1 MDEEVQLD
9 CIGNLDASDSA
20 EQPPLLLEPPGICDS
35 YRETELL
42 PRIGDLYQVPIPP
55 LVTKSLYI
63 LQTELPTDDD
73 VDHHTAASQGC
84 FSVGLPISIMW
95 IKEQGETVKNELDE
109 FLNDLAADSVKSDSF
124 EVRTFAEIAV
134 KDKVEPM
141 DDVPIDHKRPDEVV
155 KCGSRSYHLVPGD
168 YDEEWSDV
176 DEAGFMLGLY
186 IFGKNLVQVQSFV
199 QSKTMGQILSF
210 YYGKFYR
217 SDRYRRWSE
226 CGKLKGR
233 KRMFGQRIFTGSRQQ
248 ELLSRLIPRVS
259 EECLITLQKATKS
272 FGDGKMMLE
281 EFVFAL
287 KAAVGLNALVEAVG
301 IGKGKQD
308 LTSTAMDSL
317 RSNHVTSVRPEVPV
331 GKDCSKLTPLEIV
344 NILTGGY
351 RLSKTRSN
359 DIFWEAVW
367 PRLLARGWRSE
378 QPKDGFR
385 NSLVFIVPGIKRF
398 SRRKLVK
405 GDHYFDSITDVLSK
419 VASNP
424 SLLELDVG
432 GENKSKEEN
441 VFVNGTKFDQEDSN
455 GKERHCYLKP
465 RRRSS
470 VHDRNGG
477 MSFTIVDTSLAS
489 GEKNKITQLRRL
501 PTEVMN
507 IYSSRSDSGS
517 SSDTDTDSDS
527 SSDQS
532 MDEAY
537 SSGNSSADGD
547 EEARRKF
554 SKEVSFHSHFHGNFT
569 SFVNG
574 FSNKAAATMSKDGR
588 DKKTTTM
595 KMQPRKSANP
605 QAIRKRKPSN
615 GNAVAPVAKRQQQ
628 KALPCDSS
636 KTTFS
641 TYGDLVGPRYLSNGI
656 PSYVH
661 HPQEKVPPSSSS
673 SRGNSPNS
681 SDVCL
686 ISTTSSGAEHSNNE
700 HPQSREVLI
709 DLNIPVLQ
717 STEPEY
723 PTMEAE
729 ERKKNLGVSKSSSLA
744 CCDDSNS
751 QQQQQSEMNS
761 RRHST
766 RNRPLTTK
774 ALEALACGFLNF
786 TPNREPP
793 QKPKQPSRRSKNKG
807 RVIRSSDFGS
817 ESADFKGGDEPESCV
832 TKGNSDIV
840 NELQV

>member
-42 PRIGDLYQVPIPP
+42 PRIGDQYQVPIPP

-63 LQTELPTDDD
+63 LQTELPTD
-73 VDHHTAASQGC
+73 ASQGC
-84 FSVGLPISIMW
+84 FSVGLPISIIW

-109 FLNDLAADSVKSDSF
+109 FLNDLAADSVKSESF
-124 EVRTFAEIAV
+124 E
-134 KDKVEPM
+134 
-141 DDVPIDHKRPDEVV
+141 KRPDEVV

-176 DEAGFMLGLY
+176 DEACFVLGLY

-419 VASNP
+419 VASNL

-441 VFVNGTKFDQEDSN
+441 GFVNGTKFDQEDSN

-532 MDEAY
+532 MDEEY
-537 SSGNSSADGD
+537 SSGNSSADG
-547 EEARRKF
+547 
-554 SKEVSFHSHFHGNFT
+554 HFHGNFT

-588 DKKTTTM
+588 DNKTTTM

-729 ERKKNLGVSKSSSLA
+729 ERKKNLEVSKPSSLA

-786 TPNREPP
+786 TPKREPP

-817 ESADFKGGDEPESCV
+817 ESVDFKGGDEPESCV

>member
-42 PRIGDLYQVPIPP
+42 PRIGDQYQVPIPP

-63 LQTELPTDDD
+63 LQTELPT
-73 VDHHTAASQGC
+73 GC
-84 FSVGLPISIMW
+84 FSVGLPISIIW

-109 FLNDLAADSVKSDSF
+109 FLNDLAADSVKSESF
-124 EVRTFAEIAV
+124 EVRTFAEIDV
-134 KDKVEPM
+134 KD
-141 DDVPIDHKRPDEVV
+141 KRPDEVV

-176 DEAGFMLGLY
+176 DEACFVLGLY

-419 VASNP
+419 VASNL

-441 VFVNGTKFDQEDSN
+441 GFVNGTKFDQEDSN

-532 MDEAY
+532 MDEEY

-588 DKKTTTM
+588 DNKTTTM

-641 TYGDLVGPRYLSNGI
+641 TYE
-656 PSYVH
+656 
-661 HPQEKVPPSSSS
+661 EKVPPSSSS

-729 ERKKNLGVSKSSSLA
+729 ERKKNLEVSKPSSLA

-786 TPNREPP
+786 TPKREPP

-817 ESADFKGGDEPESCV
+817 ESVDFKGGDEPESCV

>member
-42 PRIGDLYQVPIPP
+42 PRIGDQYQVPIPP

-84 FSVGLPISIMW
+84 FSVGLPISIIW

-109 FLNDLAADSVKSDSF
+109 FLNDLAADSVKSESF
-124 EVRTFAEIAV
+124 EVRTFAEIDV
-134 KDKVEPM
+134 KDKVEPI

-176 DEAGFMLGLY
+176 DEACFVLGLY

-351 RLSKTRSN
+351 R
-359 DIFWEAVW
+359 
-367 PRLLARGWRSE
+367 
-378 QPKDGFR
+378 
-385 NSLVFIVPGIKRF
+385 
-398 SRRKLVK
+398 
-405 GDHYFDSITDVLSK
+405 DVLSK
-419 VASNP
+419 VASNL

-441 VFVNGTKFDQEDSN
+441 GFVNGTKFDQEDSN

-532 MDEAY
+532 MDEEY

-588 DKKTTTM
+588 DNKTTTM

-729 ERKKNLGVSKSSSLA
+729 ERKKNLEVSKPSSLA

-786 TPNREPP
+786 TPKREPP

-817 ESADFKGGDEPESCV
+817 ESVDFKGGDEPESCV